1 MSAPRA
7 GAIGPPRLGNWFGP
21 RRGKGLRDR
30 DRDRVDRPLGSEAK
44 NAMGLP
50 WGNAVGL
57 RVVGEVCRAAGDVL
71 GGAIEIFPSYA
82 LVASSETRT
91 EGSVVRPHGLQ

>member
-1 MSAPRA
+1 
-7 GAIGPPRLGNWFGP
+7 
-21 RRGKGLRDR
+21 
-30 DRDRVDRPLGSEAK
+30 
-44 NAMGLP
+44 MGLP

-57 RVVGEVCRAAGDVL
+57 RVVGKVCRAAGDVL